1 MAVGKLSVCS
11 ELDRRALGLDAPGK
25 ALLVTCWI
33 SAGRG
38 YRLDME
44 TLSHG
49 DVRLVYEDSGDGPAI
64 LCLAPGGLSAS
75 RIETWQRVPWNP
87 LTELAGAYRIVAMD
101 QRNTGTSFAP
111 VTAADGWGS
120 YAADQLALM
129 DHLGIETF
137 AVVGMCIGG
146 SFIMRL
152 LAEAPE
158 RVTAVV
164 ALQPI
169 GLDNNRN
176 TFLGLFDAWRRE
188 VASEHPEA
196 SDAEWDAFRSALFGS
211 DRLIWSVDDE
221 FLPTV
226 TQPLLVLQGNDEFHP
241 SSVSRKLA
249 TQVPSASLVEKW
261 KDPADTPAADAAI
274 KEFLALHVGVT

>member
-1 MAVGKLSVCS
+1 
-11 ELDRRALGLDAPGK
+11 
-25 ALLVTCWI
+25 LLVTFWI
-33 SAGRG
+33 SARRG

-111 VTAADGWGS
+111 VTAADGWGC

-196 SDAEWDAFRSALFGS
+196 SDAAWDAFRSALFGA
-211 DRLIWSVDDE
+211 DRLTWSVDDE
-221 FLPTV
+221 FLPTL

-241 SSVSRKLA
+241 SSVSQKLA
-249 TQVPSASLVEKW
+249 TEVPSASLVEKW

-274 KEFLALHVGVT
+274 KEFLAAHVGVA